1 MDLTSLLNASTAV
14 KSSYSAA
21 SREGSPQPDSRETES
36 QRSSDSPSPRSAP
49 RPVRPDNDAKSNKSR
64 TPWNADGYALPFHIQ
79 AKDSRSPS
87 LPIRA
92 SSEHLDTA
100 SSSGQE
106 SEATEHSRATST
118 DSSVD
123 IVHSRAPT
131 PMSNT
136 QVGRPALS
144 DADSQRQTPRQGPRR
159 EAMGPGIGEPG
170 APRHKLSDSHSS
182 LSSFASSSFSAS
194 HSRMSSATTISGVN
208 SVNSLQMELP
218 LLDSKLVQLP
228 EAVEVPTMGS
238 VQPPSPAYPM
248 AEQYAPSLA
257 MTRRQS
263 STPGFLEHSSNA
275 GLNRVNVSNRH
286 LTSTTDFSSQARTG
300 PSGFSSRFHKRAIS
314 APNCAPST
322 YSRSSSF
329 SQVYPILPPPHLM
342 ANQSQED
349 LEFERSARQS
359 SGMAKL
365 HVQHAIR
372 NQRETSIH
380 LDEERDARNSGSPQP
395 GPGHHFTVRSAVG
408 RASVDR
414 ALSPPQRRTSSIPE
428 EVDATATVPVE
439 KEPCCMFIDNC
450 NTGSQLRKA
459 ISHLFG
465 RNKNC
470 TQRIP
475 KHVWV
480 YYCRKHYQRI
490 RYRNAQSYPQTQ
502 MDLVKVQILR
512 LQAWSEKNRK
522 EGKGS
527 YIEGWEFSLRK
538 REQKRLVG
546 DQGAADD
553 HSDDDQGGQGSSAPP
568 WIIQRLGKGYKT
580 EEVLAIAEQLHDEL
594 VKGMYNLV
602 PEVEFL
608 PNIIDEGTDN
618 AAKPGRGRRQSSV
631 AGGTK
636 TPKRKA
642 SDADGD
648 TRRMSVGP
656 QYMSHHDELPYGVVS
671 PSEKRARMEEV
682 ATLQHAGPSS
692 SPYTRM
698 PASSAMTA
706 SGGPAFPYGHGQEM
720 ALPRAP
726 TVVPKLRSSIFTA
739 HAGGSY
745 AASQSSYGYYD
756 DRGGEGSQDPVLLN
770 DTGSSSS
777 QSYARPVAGYGGQ
790 LTLPSISAQISGYQG
805 NTVASGSRRQ
815 PYNNNAVGMSSGHGV
830 YRPTHQRSASAY
842 TPVSRPTLASSRPSS
857 SGYDSHGGVSQPNS
871 LNPLMPAPDLDL
883 YRPLPGGQSSRQHN
897 YSNSWSQNY
906 HHGAAPPANS
916 HYIQGLVPRDAA
928 ASSRAAH
935 SAADARAAAPSLAPG
950 AESQAHTNDWSGN
963 QPPYGQYN

>member
-144 DADSQRQTPRQGPRR
+144 DADSQRQTP
-159 EAMGPGIGEPG
+159 
-170 APRHKLSDSHSS
+170 
-182 LSSFASSSFSAS
+182 
-194 HSRMSSATTISGVN
+194 
-208 SVNSLQMELP
+208 
-218 LLDSKLVQLP
+218 
-228 EAVEVPTMGS
+228 
-238 VQPPSPAYPM
+238 
-248 AEQYAPSLA
+248 
-257 MTRRQS
+257 
-263 STPGFLEHSSNA
+263 
-275 GLNRVNVSNRH
+275 
-286 LTSTTDFSSQARTG
+286 SQARTG

-790 LTLPSISAQISGYQG
+790 LTLPSISTQISGYQG

-857 SGYDSHGGVSQPNS
+857 SGYDSHDPYLVAR
-871 LNPLMPAPDLDL
+871 APDNTITVTAGRRTITMALHL
-883 YRPLPGGQSSRQHN
+883 QRTRIIFRAWCPEMQLLVRGLRTVQPTPEQQLPHLRPELSLRLTPMIGLETNPHMDN
-897 YSNSWSQNY
+897 IIEYSE
-906 HHGAAPPANS
+906 APD
-916 HYIQGLVPRDAA
+916 VR
-928 ASSRAAH
+928 
-935 SAADARAAAPSLAPG
+935 
-950 AESQAHTNDWSGN
+950 
-963 QPPYGQYN
+963 